1 MVMSK
6 PKQITL
12 IALGPL
18 TTLALAMKTYSDLA
32 ENIKDIYIM
41 GGNDPNVPVVPLRPE
56 FNFRQ
61 DPEANDAV
69 LRSSAAPITML
80 TWEASYP
87 PNFNISM
94 VIK

>member
-1 MVMSK
+1 MSN
-6 PKQITL
+6 PKQITV

-18 TTLALAMKTYSDLA
+18 TTLALAMKTYSNLA
-32 ENIKDIYIM
+32 ENIKEIYIM
-41 GGNDPNVPVVPLRPE
+41 GGNDPNVPVIPLRAE

-61 DPEANDAV
+61 DPEANDIV
-69 LRSSAAPITML
+69 LRSATTPITFL

-94 VIK
+94 VNF